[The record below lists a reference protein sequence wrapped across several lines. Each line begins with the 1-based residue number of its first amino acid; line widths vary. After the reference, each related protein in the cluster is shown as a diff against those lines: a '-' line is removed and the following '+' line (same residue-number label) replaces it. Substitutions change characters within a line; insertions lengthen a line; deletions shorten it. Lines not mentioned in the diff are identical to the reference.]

1 MGRGKNRRLRSCC
14 GKVLHHIRKELL
26 LVLIILGVL
35 VGFIIGLSVNESVN
49 DIKDPEKKATTIML
63 IGFPGELFMNMLK
76 LLILPLIVASLIT
89 ALATLDSKATGR
101 IGRRT
106 VLYYMGTMLIAV
118 LLGIVLVI
126 SIRPGKRSKPEGT
139 DKQLSRP
146 YRGLD
151 SLLDLLRSCFPVNL
165 VEASFIQKRTKY
177 KTVDPIV
184 KIYNETI
191 RNGTHNYTVHKDEE
205 LAPGST
211 MVPAGLEI
219 ASRNMN
225 VLGLV
230 MFSIV
235 FGIVLGRVGER
246 GLPVKAFIESLNEII
261 MEMVSLVM
269 WLSPIGICS
278 LIAAKLAGMGDI
290 GESFKL
296 LGYLMGTA
304 ITGLLCHGLIILPL
318 VYLIFTRK
326 NPIVY
331 VKNMS
336 DAIFTA
342 YGTDSSAA
350 TLPTT
355 MRCVEQNN
363 HVDKRISRFVLPLG
377 ATVNMDGTALYEGVC
392 ALWIAQLH
400 GISLGAGQVIT
411 IILTSM
417 AAAVGAAAIPSAGLV
432 TMLIVLQSANLPT
445 SDVALLWAV
454 DWFMDRFRTV
464 VNVLG
469 DAIGAGIVGHLSR
482 DELNEADQSDVE
494 EGGGHGEEKHEL
506 IVPSEGRYVK
516 KDPDQNQSPRMTSF
530 KRSSEDPTK

>member
-1 MGRGKNRRLRSCC
+1 MGRGTDGHGHRLRSCC
-14 GKVLHHIRKELL
+14 GAVLRRLRKDIL
-26 LVLIILGVL
+26 LVLL
-35 VGFIIGLSVNESVN
+35 IIGVIIGFVIGAAVNESVN
-49 DIKDPEKKATTIML
+49 AIEDPEKKATTIML

-106 VLYYMGTMLIAV
+106 VIYYLGTMLIAV
-118 LLGIVLVI
+118 LLGIVLVVA
-126 SIRPGKRSKPEGT
+126 IRPGERSRPDNAEERPKA
-139 DKQLSRP
+139 RP

-151 SLLDLLRSCFPVNL
+151 SLLDLLRSCFPVNI

-177 KTVDPIV
+177 KTVLAV
-184 KIYNETI
+184 TREYNKTI
-191 RNGTHNYTVHKDEE
+191 NGTDNYTMVEE
-205 LAPGST
+205 VLVPGSD

-219 ASRNMN
+219 AARNMN

-230 MFSIV
+230 VFSIV

-246 GLPVKAFIESLNEII
+246 GLPVRAFFESLNEII

-269 WLSPIGICS
+269 WISPVGICS
-278 LIAAKLAGMGDI
+278 LIAAKLAGMGHI
-290 GESFKL
+290 GQAFEM
-296 LGYLMGTA
+296 LGYVMGTA
-304 ITGLLCHGLIILPL
+304 IAGLFIHGVIVLPL
-318 VYLIFTRK
+318 VYFVFTRK
-326 NPIVY
+326 NPIIY
-331 VKNMS
+331 IKNLS

-355 MRCVEQNN
+355 IKCLEQYSN
-363 HVDKRISRFVLPLG
+363 VDKRITRFVLPLG

-400 GISLGAGQVIT
+400 DITLGPGKVIT
-411 IILTSM
+411 VVLTAM

-432 TMLIVLQSANLPT
+432 TMLLVLEAVNLPLG
-445 SDVALLWAV
+445 DVALLWAV

-469 DAIGAGIVGHLSR
+469 DAIGAGIVEHLSR
-482 DELNEADQSDVE
+482 DELKEADKSNME
-494 EGGGHGEEKHEL
+494 EGQGDRDSIEL
-506 IVPSEGRYVK
+506 IDKPAAEERYTP
-516 KDPDQNQSPRMTSF
+516 KDPDQIVSNL
-530 KRSSEDPTK
+530 

>member
-1 MGRGKNRRLRSCC
+1 MGRCKNERLRSCC

-35 VGFIIGLSVNESVN
+35 VGFIIGLSVNKSVN

-118 LLGIVLVI
+118 LLGIVLVL
-126 SIRPGKRSKPEGT
+126 SIRPGERSKPEGT
-139 DKQLSRP
+139 DEKLSRP

-165 VEASFIQKRTKY
+165 VEAAFIQKRTKY
-177 KTVDPIV
+177 KTVDPV
-184 KIYNETI
+184 VNEYNETI
-191 RNGTHNYTVHKDEE
+191 RNGTHNYTVLKEEE
-205 LAPGST
+205 LAPGSS

-230 MFSIV
+230 VFSIV

-246 GLPVKAFIESLNEII
+246 GLPMRAFIESLNEIV

-290 GESFKL
+290 GQAFKM

-304 ITGLLCHGLIILPL
+304 IAGLLCHGFIILPL

-326 NPIVY
+326 NPIIY
-331 VKNMS
+331 IKNMS

-464 VNVLG
+464 VNILG

-482 DELNEADQSDVE
+482 DELKNADQADME
-494 EGGGHGEEKHEL
+494 EGGQGDEKHEL
-506 IVPSEGRYVK
+506 LVPSEGRYVK
-516 KDPDQNQSPRMTSF
+516 KDPDQNYSPRMTSF
-530 KRSSEDPTK
+530 KRSSEE